1 MVDRQDHLTPVL
13 MLVPYFA
20 PQTHAAMFRAHKLAK
35 YLPEYG
41 FRPVVVTTDINYLY
55 NEDPRLLE
63 ELPDCVQI
71 YRARYIEPTARGLR
85 MAVGGRDRTFSAT
98 KKATVHNSEDSQ
110 VAAPQESA
118 GRTPLVSMSK
128 MVQVFGEWPD
138 RYWTW
143 SIAAKSLCR
152 QLIDEQGIK
161 LLYTSAKP
169 LSPLSLASELQRK
182 NGLSWIADFRDPAGY
197 GQKNSADG
205 AVNSAIARNI
215 LSTAMHS
222 ADQVTGLADAYG
234 PIFFDLFG
242 LPESRYSFI
251 PTGLDEAYLDPE
263 PPPQKQP
270 VFLHIGEVMPNQSRH
285 VFAVLQCAHTLRPE
299 VMSSYALEFIG
310 RREINQPRVEA
321 LVSGLSDWS
330 YQTRFVDHLPQP
342 EVYARVRSA
351 AACLL
356 VPGHRRYWWT
366 NFAKMVDYIA
376 LGTPVIAD
384 VPPVSEARNEL
395 GKAGNGFFL
404 GGEDV
409 ERDAQALLAWVEAG
423 LPIRT
428 DDAYRAR
435 YTARRQ
441 AEAFAR
447 LFARHT
453 AGAAAP

>member
-1 MVDRQDHLTPVL
+1 

-35 YLPEYG
+35 YLPEHG

-55 NEDPRLLE
+55 NEDLCLLE

-71 YRARYIEPTARGLR
+71 HRARYIEPTARGLR
-85 MAVGGRDRTFSAT
+85 MALGGRDRTFSAT
-98 KKATVHNSEDSQ
+98 KKATVHNGEGPR
-110 VAAPQESA
+110 VAVRQEAA
-118 GRTPLVSMSK
+118 GRTLHVSMSK
-128 MVQVFGEWPD
+128 LVQVFGEWPD

-152 QLIDEQGIK
+152 RLIDEQGIK
-161 LLYTSAKP
+161 LVYTSATP
-169 LSPLSLASELQRK
+169 LSPLRLASELQRK
-182 NGLSWIADFRDPAGY
+182 HGLSWIADFRDPAGY
-197 GQKNSADG
+197 GQKNSARG
-205 AVNSAIARNI
+205 ILNSEMARNI
-215 LSTAMHS
+215 LSTALHS
-222 ADQVTGLADAYG
+222 ADHVTGLANSYG
-234 PIFFDLFG
+234 PIFFDLYG

-251 PTGLDEAYLDPE
+251 PTGLDETYLDPG
-263 PPPQKQP
+263 PSTGRAP
-270 VFLHIGEVMPNQSRH
+270 VFLHIGEVMPNQSSH
-285 VFAVLQCAHTLRPE
+285 VFTVLQRAHALRPE
-299 VMSSYALEFIG
+299 VMSRYSLEFIG
-310 RREINQPRVEA
+310 RREINQPRVDS
-321 LVSGLSDWS
+321 LVAGLPDWP
-330 YQTRFVDHLPQP
+330 YQTRFVDHVPQR
-342 EVYARVRSA
+342 EVYARIRTA

-409 ERDAQALLAWVEAG
+409 ERDAQALLVWVEAG

-428 DDAYRAR
+428 DDDYRAR

-441 AEAFAR
+441 AEAFAG
-447 LFARHT
+447 LFARHS
-453 AGAAAP
+453 AGSARQ